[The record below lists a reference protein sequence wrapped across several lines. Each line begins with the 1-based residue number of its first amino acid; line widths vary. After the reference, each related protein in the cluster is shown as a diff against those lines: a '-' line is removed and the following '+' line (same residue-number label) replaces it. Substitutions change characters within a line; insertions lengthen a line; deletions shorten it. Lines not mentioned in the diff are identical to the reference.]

1 MGRELGVGLRLQK
14 EGLAV
19 KRKLICLLH
28 LFYFAG
34 LLSQAKIV
42 GLVPV
47 RNEAQMIVP
56 CLKALAMYT
65 DAIVVLDDASE
76 DGTVAAVQALQKE
89 CHIERIIEKKVW
101 YRDEPGD
108 RNLLLQAGRE
118 IGGTHFIVIDA
129 DEMFTAN
136 LLKDNF
142 LRNKVLALQSGER
155 LQLTLINLWRSVNQY
170 RYDYSVWS
178 GAGIVIGFCD
188 DGICSYK
195 SGFLHTSR
203 TPSALIGAIKTVV
216 VDDHDFSFLNNC
228 LDKYGYPIIRRFIGG
243 YDGKYDRNN
252 IQLQRYFQDQLNNY
266 QVPLAVAARRVRF
279 DGLFWPSSGHSRI
292 GCYQHDFTAGLM
304 HFQFVNWDNLLSKQA
319 WYRCLEK
326 IRDPK
331 IDVKQINK
339 MYGESKDEKLR
350 RCLTCPQEWF
360 AGYGF
365 FDKTIYE
372 QNSSWQKRQVQA
384 WFKEYGQEFFKDL
397 DIWDVSWNA

>member
-1 MGRELGVGLRLQK
+1 MVENDYDIFRVQK

-19 KRKLICLLH
+19 KRKLFCLLN
-28 LFYFAG
+28 LFYFTG

-136 LLKDNF
+136 LLKDNV
-142 LRNKVLALQSGER
+142 LRNKILALNPGEM
-155 LQLTLINLWRSVNQY
+155 LNVTWINLWRSVNQY

-178 GAGIVIGFCD
+178 GGKMNVAFCD
-188 DGICSYK
+188 DGHCFYSSNFI
-195 SGFLHTSR
+195 HTSR
-203 TPSALIGAIKTVV
+203 SPANLSGNVQELVLDNQGFDFLEDCLSQYGKKIIKTYYQ
-216 VDDHDFSFLNNC
+216 HDYF
-228 LDKYGYPIIRRFIGG
+228 
-243 YDGKYDRNN
+243 DRNN
-252 IQLQRYFQDQLNNY
+252 LHLQRYFIDQIKNNHLTVQEAADLVAQGRVVFLNH
-266 QVPLAVAARRVRF
+266 
-279 DGLFWPSSGHSRI
+279 SGHSQVP
-292 GCYQHDFTAGLM
+292 CYRLDFTVGLI
-304 HFQFVNWDNLLSKQA
+304 HFQFVNWDNLLAKQA

-326 IRDPK
+326 IRNHQV
-331 IDVKQINK
+331 DVKWVNK
-339 MYGESKDEKLR
+339 AYGESKDEKKCRYLS
-350 RCLTCPQEWF
+350 CPAEWF
-360 AGYGF
+360 TGYVF
-365 FDKTIYE
+365 FDKSVYE
-372 QNSSWQKRQVQA
+372 KNDSWQKKQVKS
-384 WFKEYGQEFFKDL
+384 WFKEYGKEFFQDL
-397 DIWDVSWNA
+397 DIWDVNWE